1 LFYGNP
7 SQFVV
12 QLFAVLIVAGFA
24 FVGSY
29 LLLRVINIFTPLRV
43 SLKEEDAGLDITQHG
58 EEAYG

>member
-1 LFYGNP
+1 MFYGNP